1 MPDPQANQS
10 TTDVL
15 YFSDLSAVPGAYSR
29 LLRTDNSLTVNIHTS
44 DLPPGAYSVWWVI
57 YNHPELCTVPFE
69 CLDPAHDETVDSP
82 VQFALQNATG
92 KVVGTAGVGNFS
104 ASIKIGGPPSG
115 EVLQGPG
122 LLNPAGALVV
132 MVVRYHGP
140 AIPGMIPQQISTFY
154 GGCAINNCEDLQ
166 FVVHEP

>member
-1 MPDPQANQS
+1 VRNND
-10 TTDVL
+10 
-15 YFSDLSAVPGAYSR
+15 
-29 LLRTDNSLTVNIHTS
+29 SLTVNIHTS

-69 CLDPAHDETVDSP
+69 CMDPAHDEALDSP

-92 KVVGTAGVGNFS
+92 HIVGGAAIGNFS
-104 ASIKIGGPPSG
+104 ASIRIGGHPSG
-115 EVLQGPG
+115 EVLEGPG
-122 LLNPAGALVV
+122 LLNPAGALVL

-140 AIPGMIPQQISTFY
+140 AISGMIPQQLSTFD

-166 FVVHEP
+166 LVVPAP